1 MASARPPSVRVEIDP
16 ISIFFFYNLSL
27 PGSGKNKVIVG
38 FDAQPRKSAK
48 PVSFFFDFIPPPPFL
63 HYFFVRLLFVIAGG
77 IEAFES
83 FIRRSLFFLYN
94 RRLGANLTVDE
105 FDYAN
110 RMWSAVR
117 EKETMARTFPF
128 IAFSASFF
136 LHKKKGKE
144 NRRVKRTSKKK
155 TSRVYG
161 NEAQLWNRKKTK
173 DNWRKFRF
181 PASKVVQSQGKSAS
195 SVSTFGWHWP
205 VRRGAISRL
214 ALRRRTQ

>member
-110 RMWSAVR
+110 RM
-117 EKETMARTFPF
+117 
-128 IAFSASFF
+128 
-136 LHKKKGKE
+136 
-144 NRRVKRTSKKK
+144 
-155 TSRVYG
+155 
-161 NEAQLWNRKKTK
+161 
-173 DNWRKFRF
+173 
-181 PASKVVQSQGKSAS
+181 
-195 SVSTFGWHWP
+195 
-205 VRRGAISRL
+205 
-214 ALRRRTQ
+214 